1 MGKSQE
7 GVRMLGYFV
16 CFLIGVLIAYL
27 YFLNTNGSLLM
38 NRDLLKEEL
47 VQQKTKIAKLEMEQK
62 DHAEIIQAQTS
73 RSIEIKSRLDKIDA
87 VVRDYDDSADQL
99 HKDYLYIN
107 AYVAKI
113 ERQYASLTPVHLHF
127 KKDHPTPEFQSDRKR
142 KTNRASVASI

>member
-1 MGKSQE
+1 MGKSQK
-7 GVRMLGYFV
+7 GVRMLGYFI

-38 NRDLLKEEL
+38 NRDLIKEEL
-47 VQQKTKIAKLEMEQK
+47 IQQKTRIAKLEMEQR
-62 DHAEIIQAQTS
+62 DHAEILQAQTT
-73 RSIEIKSRLDKIDA
+73 RSIEIKGRLDKIDA
-87 VVRDYDDSADQL
+87 TVRDYDDSADQL

-127 KKDHPTPEFQSDRKR
+127 KKDHPTPEFSSERKR
-142 KTNRASVASI
+142 KTNRTSVASV